1 MEGKLDFSLPEKKQK
16 SSITNSII
24 IILLLILIGL
34 SAANMALRPAK
45 DNEASNA
52 TGYSLSAEQ
61 IKELAGKLAQRNL
74 YTRAAN
80 LWKDYL
86 AAGKATDAERARTL
100 FQIGTL
106 FEKANLYDQAIEYFY
121 RSELVA
127 ELGELKPQINTH
139 IQNCFEKLGKFSAL
153 RYELMDRTS
162 LESTPAAGAKIVAEI
177 GAEKITEADLDA
189 FIESDIDSQLEPMAP
204 FMTPE
209 QFGEQKKKMLQQY
222 KNPQAKQQY
231 LQAWLAQEVLYRQ
244 ALEENLAEKTE
255 AKKLIDQLTRG
266 ALSQLLMNKELASKI
281 NITETD
287 VQTYY
292 TANKDKFIEQAR
304 AKISHI
310 LLEDQQQANELL
322 GRIKGGEDFG
332 ELAKQLSKDESTKEK
347 AGKIETEVQK
357 GSHIPGIG
365 TYEELN
371 KKIFAV
377 EAPPKVL
384 DEPFKNEKGW
394 EIVKVE
400 TLTPERQKTLD
411 EVSQQVISMLANQKR
426 QDVQSSFIKQ
436 MMNKYNVIIHTSAIS
451 SADQTESKET
461 SAGAQK

>member
-1 MEGKLDFSLPEKKQK
+1 MEGKLDFSLPEKKQNNA
-16 SSITNSII
+16 ITNLII
-24 IILLLILIGL
+24 IVLLLILIGL
-34 SAANMALRPAK
+34 SSANMALRPAK
-45 DNEASNA
+45 DNQAQKVTS
-52 TGYSLSAEQ
+52 YSLSAEQ
-61 IKELAGKLAQRNL
+61 TKQLAGKLAQRNL
-74 YTRAAN
+74 HIRAAN

-86 AAGKATDAERARTL
+86 AAGKLADAERARTL

-106 FEKANLYDQAIEYFY
+106 LEKANQYDQAIEYFY
-121 RSELVA
+121 RSEIVA
-127 ELGELKPQINTH
+127 ELGELKPQINAH
-139 IQNCFEKLGKFSAL
+139 IRTCFEKLGKFSAL

-162 LESTPAAGAKIVAEI
+162 LEAAPAAGAKIVAEI
-177 GAEKITEADLDA
+177 GAEKITEADLDG
-189 FIESDIDSQLEPMAP
+189 FIESEIENQLEPMAP

-231 LQAWLAQEVLYRQ
+231 LQMWLAQEVLYRQ
-244 ALEENLAEKTE
+244 ALEEELAEKPE

-292 TANKDKFIEQAR
+292 TANKDKFIEPAR
-304 AKISHI
+304 ATISHI
-310 LLEDQQQANELL
+310 LLDDQQQANELI

-332 ELAKQLSKDESTKEK
+332 ELAKQFSKDESTKEK
-347 AGKIETEVQK
+347 AGRIESEVQED
-357 GSHIPGIG
+357 SAIPGIG

-371 KKIFAV
+371 KKIFAGD
-377 EAPPKVL
+377 APKVL
-384 DEPFKNEKGW
+384 DEPFKTEMGW

-400 TLTPERQKTLD
+400 TLSPQQQKTLD

-426 QDVQSSFIKQ
+426 QDVQSSYLEQ
-436 MMNKYNVIIHTSAIS
+436 MMDKHNVIIHTSAMS
-451 SADQTESKET
+451 GAGQTESKET
-461 SAGAQK
+461 SAGATK

>member
-1 MEGKLDFSLPEKKQK
+1 MAEKMDFSLPEKKQK
-16 SSITNSII
+16 NGITNLII
-24 IILLLILIGL
+24 IVLLLILIGL

-45 DNEASNA
+45 DNQALNETSH
-52 TGYSLSAEQ
+52 SLTAEQ
-61 IKELAGKLAQRNL
+61 TKQLAGKLAQRNL
-74 YTRAAN
+74 HVRAAN

-86 AAGKATDAERARTL
+86 AAGKLADAERARTL

-106 FEKANLYDQAIEYFY
+106 LEKANLYDQAIEYFY
-121 RSELVA
+121 RSEIVA
-127 ELGELKPQINTH
+127 ELGELKPQINAH
-139 IQNCFEKLGKFSAL
+139 IRNCFEKLGKFSAL

-162 LESTPAAGAKIVAEI
+162 LEAAPAAGAKIVAEI

-189 FIESDIDSQLEPMAP
+189 AIESEIENQLEPMAP

-209 QFGEQKKKMLQQY
+209 QLGEQKKKMLQQY

-231 LQAWLAQEVLYRQ
+231 LQAWIVQEVLYRQ
-244 ALEENLAEKTE
+244 ALEEELAEKPE
-255 AKKLIDQLTRG
+255 ARKLIDQLTRG

-292 TANKDKFIEQAR
+292 TANKDKFIEPAR

-310 LLEDQQQANELL
+310 LLEDQQQANELI

-332 ELAKQLSKDESTKEK
+332 ELAKQFSKDESTKEK
-347 AGKIETEVQK
+347 AGQIDTEVQED
-357 GSHIPGIG
+357 SAIPGIG

-377 EAPPKVL
+377 DTPKVL
-384 DEPFKNEKGW
+384 DEPFKTEKGW

-400 TLTPERQKTLD
+400 TLSPQRQKTLD
-411 EVSQQVISMLANQKR
+411 EVNQQVISMLANQKR
-426 QDVQSSFIKQ
+426 QDVQSSYIEQ
-436 MMNKYNVIIHTSAIS
+436 MMDKHNVIIHTSAMS
-451 SADQTESKET
+451 GAGQTESEET
-461 SAGAQK
+461 SAGATK

>member
-1 MEGKLDFSLPEKKQK
+1 
-16 SSITNSII
+16 
-24 IILLLILIGL
+24 LLLILIGL
-34 SAANMALRPAK
+34 SAANMALRPAT
-45 DNEASNA
+45 DNQAHNGTS
-52 TGYSLSAEQ
+52 YSLSAEQ
-61 IKELAGKLAQRNL
+61 TKQLAAKLAQRNL

-86 AAGKATDAERARTL
+86 ASGKLPDAERAKTL

-106 FEKANLYDQAIEYFY
+106 LEKANLYDQAIEYFY
-121 RSELVA
+121 RSEIVA
-127 ELGELKPQINTH
+127 ELSELKPQINAH
-139 IQNCFEKLGKFSAL
+139 IRNCFEKLGKFSAL

-162 LESTPAAGAKIVAEI
+162 LEAAPAAGAKIVAEI
-177 GAEKITEADLDA
+177 GAEKITEADLDG
-189 FIESDIDSQLEPMAP
+189 FIESDIENQLEPMAP

-209 QFGEQKKKMLQQY
+209 QFGEQKKKMLEQY

-231 LQAWLAQEVLYRQ
+231 LQVWLAQEVLYRQ
-244 ALEENLAEKTE
+244 ALEENLAEKPE
-255 AKKLIDQLTRG
+255 AKKLIDNLTRG
-266 ALSQLLMNKELASKI
+266 ALSQLQMNKELASKI
-281 NITETD
+281 NITDTD

-292 TANKDKFIEQAR
+292 TANKEKFIEPAR

-310 LLEDQQQANELL
+310 LLEDQQQANELI

-332 ELAKQLSKDESTKEK
+332 ELAKQFSKDESTKEK

-357 GSHIPGIG
+357 DSYIPGIG

-377 EAPPKVL
+377 EAPKVL
-384 DEPFKNEKGW
+384 DEPFKTDKGW

-400 TLTPERQKTLD
+400 TITPERQKTLD

-426 QDVQSSFIKQ
+426 QDVQSSYLEQ
-436 MMNKYNVIIHTSAIS
+436 MMDKYNVIIHTSAING
-451 SADQTESKET
+451 AAQTEPEEN
-461 SAGAQK
+461 SAGTTK

>member
-16 SSITNSII
+16 NAAASWII
-24 IILLLILIGL
+24 IVLLLILIGL
-34 SAANMALRPAK
+34 TAANMALQPAK
-45 DNEASNA
+45 DNQELNGTS
-52 TGYSLSAEQ
+52 YSLSVEQ
-61 IKELAGKLAQRNL
+61 TKQLAGKLAQRNL

-86 AAGKATDAERARTL
+86 ATGKLADAERATTL

-106 FEKANLYDQAIEYFY
+106 LEKANLYDQAIEYFY
-121 RSELVA
+121 RSEIVA
-127 ELGELKPQINTH
+127 ELGELKPQINAH
-139 IQNCFEKLGKFSAL
+139 IRNCFEKLGKFSAL

-162 LESTPAAGAKIVAEI
+162 LEAAPAAGAKIVAEI
-177 GAEKITEADLDA
+177 GAEKITEADLDG
-189 FIESDIDSQLEPMAP
+189 FIENDIENQLEPMAP

-244 ALEENLAEKTE
+244 ALEEELAEKPE

-292 TANKDKFIEQAR
+292 AANKDKFIEPAR
-304 AKISHI
+304 AGISHI
-310 LLEDQQQANELL
+310 LLEDQQQANELI

-332 ELAKQLSKDESTKEK
+332 ELAKQFSKDESTKEK
-347 AGKIETEVQK
+347 AGKIDTEVQK
-357 GSHIPGIG
+357 DSYIPGIG

-371 KKIFAV
+371 KKIFSVDA
-377 EAPPKVL
+377 PKVL
-384 DEPFKNEKGW
+384 DEPFKTEKGW

-400 TLTPERQKTLD
+400 TLSPQRQKTLD

-426 QDVQSSFIKQ
+426 QDVQSSYIEQ
-436 MMNKYNVIIHTSAIS
+436 MMDKYNVIIHTSAMS
-451 SADQTESKET
+451 SAGPTESKET
-461 SAGAQK
+461 SAGVSK